1 MSVNS
6 PTLFKN
12 TQITPKEN
20 MSENQATTFDNE
32 TKGMCARFAFQ
43 VIASIGMVVWE
54 IFAIIALVNNSDE
67 TVKSNCEN
75 SNLWTAL
82 LCTCIITGL
91 NLLFNNKHQ
100 EKDESNKL
108 GGISGCLGLGVFIWL
123 CVELFNDCA
132 ISNLRNNQIHI
143 MGYIYFWIIICLT
156 SLLSILLFCGG
167 CCICIGMMTEKETRE
182 PDPLSVI

>member
-1 MSVNS
+1 MPEKS

-12 TQITPKEN
+12 TQITPKET
-20 MSENQATTFDNE
+20 MSENQATAFEEE
-32 TKGMCARFAFQ
+32 TKGLCARVCFQ
-43 VIASIGMVVWE
+43 LIASAGMVVWE
-54 IFAIIALVNNSDE
+54 VYAIIALVNNSNE
-67 TVKSNCEN
+67 TVKSSCEN

-91 NLLFNNKHQ
+91 NLLFNNKHR

-143 MGYIYFWIIICLT
+143 MGYIYFWIIIG
-156 SLLSILLFCGG
+156 LLSILFLLLMCVG
-167 CCICIGMMTEKETRE
+167 CCVCMTEKKTKE
-182 PDPLSVI
+182 PDPLDLI

>member
-1 MSVNS
+1 MSDKS

-12 TQITPKEN
+12 TQITPKQN

-32 TKGMCARFAFQ
+32 TKGVCARICFQ
-43 VIASIGMVVWE
+43 VLTTAGMVAWE
-54 IFAIIALVNNSDE
+54 VFAIIALVNNSDE
-67 TVKSNCEN
+67 TVKSSCEN
-75 SNLWTAL
+75 SNLWSAL

-91 NLLFNNKHQ
+91 NLLFNNKHR

-143 MGYIYFWIIICLT
+143 MGYIYFWIVIGLT

-167 CCICIGMMTEKETRE
+167 CCICLGMMTEKETKE
-182 PDPLSVI
+182 ADPLDLI